1 MYKDIAIHDILQ
13 IKRLKEKLAETC
25 QETYY
30 LFITGFNT
38 GLKLQ
43 ELLSLTKKDL
53 MELKGT
59 KVNEIVEP
67 HFWEEIE
74 TYMKK
79 FADGDLIF
87 PEQNAEASLDSEKM
101 CLLLHDTAQDMGIK
115 SFGNETLSKTYGY
128 FHYQKFR
135 DIERLR
141 KRFGLVS
148 PTATLHYIGY
158 RDDRYLCFHCNI
170 GCIWNKM

>member
-1 MYKDIAIHDILQ
+1 MEF
-13 IKRLKEKLAETC
+13 KETRA
-25 QETYY
+25 
-30 LFITGFNT
+30 
-38 GLKLQ
+38 
-43 ELLSLTKKDL
+43 
-53 MELKGT
+53 
-59 KVNEIVEP
+59 NEIVEP

-74 TYMKK
+74 AYMKK
-79 FADGDLIF
+79 FADEDLIF

-101 CLLLHDTAQDMGIK
+101 CRLLRDTAHNMGIEG
-115 SFGNETLSKTYGY
+115 FGNETLSKTYGY

-148 PTATLHYIGY
+148 PTATLHYMGY
-158 RDDRYLCFHCNI
+158 RDDKYLCFHCNI